1 MRKKN
6 KSGRRRRR
14 RRRRRKRRPG
24 RTTRADII
32 RKRSLSRR
40 RRGRTI
46 IIIDINIIKITR
58 LMFEPQAGRA
68 LLNRLFSIPPIIL
81 SLSSHDSSIII
92 SIR

>member
-14 RRRRRKRRPG
+14 RRRRRPE

-40 RRGRTI
+40 RRGRI
-46 IIIDINIIKITR
+46 ITTIDINVIKITR
-58 LMFEPQAGRA
+58 LIFRPQAGRA
-68 LLNRLFSIPPIIL
+68 LLDRLFYIPSIIL
-81 SLSSHDSSIII
+81 SSSSHDSSIII
-92 SIR
+92 NIR

>member
-14 RRRRRKRRPG
+14 RRRRRKRRLG
-24 RTTRADII
+24 RTIRANII

-40 RRGRTI
+40 RRGRI
-46 IIIDINIIKITR
+46 IIAIDINIIKIAR
-58 LMFEPQAGRA
+58 LMFRPQVDRV
-68 LLNRLFSIPPIIL
+68 LLDRLFYILPIIL
-81 SLSSHDSSIII
+81 SLSSYDSNIVV